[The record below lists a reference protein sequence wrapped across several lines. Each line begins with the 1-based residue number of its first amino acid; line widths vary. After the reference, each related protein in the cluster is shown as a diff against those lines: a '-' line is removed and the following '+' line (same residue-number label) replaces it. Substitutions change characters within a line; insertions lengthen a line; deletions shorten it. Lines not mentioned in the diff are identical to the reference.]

1 MKLFKELFL
10 PLIKHPLN
18 CKNKF
23 KALLSFVN
31 WQIRLRLVN
40 PYEIVT
46 SFTSKS
52 KFIVKKGRTGLTGN
66 LYCGLHEFEDMM
78 FLLHFLRSED
88 QFFDIGANVGSY
100 SILANSHVGAKTISF
115 EPLPATIE
123 LLKNNKAINA
133 KNESWQIEKLAI
145 GDKENSLWFT
155 SDRDTMNQ
163 IVDESYQGS
172 KIKVEVI
179 SLDQYCNEKNI
190 VPNLIKV
197 DAEGFDENVIVGG
210 ENTLANELVQA
221 LIIESDT
228 EIVQSKLS
236 NAGFEPYTYEPFSR
250 KLTKGFNFGCN
261 QIYIKDIDFVS
272 ERIMHAEKV
281 SIKGY
286 SI

>member
-1 MKLFKELFL
+1 MKILKQLLL
-10 PLIKHPLN
+10 PILKHPLN
-18 CKNKF
+18 SKNKL
-23 KALLSFVN
+23 KSLLTFIE
-31 WQIRLRLVN
+31 WQIKLRFLY
-40 PYEIVT
+40 PYEVILN
-46 SFTSKS
+46 FTDRSR
-52 KFIVKKGRTGLTGN
+52 FIVKKGRTGLTGN

-100 SILANSHVGAKTISF
+100 SILANSHVGANTISF
-115 EPLPATIE
+115 EPLPATVE
-123 LLKNNKAINA
+123 LLKKNKAINA
-133 KNESWQIEKLAI
+133 NNESWKIEMLAI
-145 GDKENSLWFT
+145 GDIANNLWFT

-163 IVDESYQGS
+163 IVDESYQGN
-172 KIKVEVI
+172 KIKVDVI
-179 SLDQYCNEKNI
+179 SLDQYCKEHE
-190 VPNLIKV
+190 VLPSLIKV

-210 ENTLANELVQA
+210 DKTLANEHVKA

-228 EIVQSKLS
+228 EIVKRKLS

-250 KLTKGFNFGCN
+250 KLSKGYNFGCN

-272 ERIMHAEKV
+272 ERIMNAEKV

>member
-1 MKLFKELFL
+1 MKVFTQLYI

-18 CKNKF
+18 FKNKF
-23 KALLSFVN
+23 KALLNFVK
-31 WQIRLRLVN
+31 WQVRLRLVN
-40 PYEIVT
+40 PCEIVV

-88 QFFDIGANVGSY
+88 HFFDIGANVGSY

-115 EPLPATIE
+115 EPLPATVE
-123 LLKNNKAINA
+123 LLKNNKAINDS
-133 KNESWQIEKLAI
+133 NESWKIEQLAI

-163 IVDESYQGS
+163 IVEESYQGN
-172 KIKVEVI
+172 KIKVDVI
-179 SLDQYCNEKNI
+179 SLDQYCNEHEI
-190 VPNLIKV
+190 VPSLIKV

-210 ENTLANELVQA
+210 ENTLTNELVKA

-228 EIVQSKLS
+228 EIVKIKLS

-250 KLTKGFNFGCN
+250 KLSKGYNSGTN
-261 QIYIKDIDFVS
+261 QIYIKDLELIQD
-272 ERIMHAEKV
+272 RIKNADKV